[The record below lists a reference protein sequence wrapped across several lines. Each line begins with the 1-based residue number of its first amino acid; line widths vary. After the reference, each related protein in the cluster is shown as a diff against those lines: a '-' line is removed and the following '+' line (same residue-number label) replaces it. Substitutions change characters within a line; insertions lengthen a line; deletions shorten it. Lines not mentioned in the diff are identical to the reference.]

1 MHIKMNVYAYK
12 DIVKVCGGVVDPKDD
27 RVPAAIQLKFEG
39 YSCMACACS
48 SFTAAGVG
56 VNIDADAPLDP
67 LSFWIPVVKTPAGTK
82 LVEFIAGEGEQPT
95 MVFSDS
101 DGDVLKSVDIQPVDT
116 TVDAGNILESSAKK
130 TMSRGNGDGVYSI
143 VVNPALLIQVLEGV
157 KQSEQVTLTFGA
169 VTDPIV
175 ITPSGDH
182 APVSALGI
190 VLPKRWFPKST

>member
-1 MHIKMNVYAYK
+1 MHIKLSVYAYK
-12 DIVKVCGGVVDPKDD
+12 DIVKVCGGGVDPKDD

-39 YSCMACACS
+39 YSCRACACS
-48 SFTAAGVG
+48 SFTAAGIG
-56 VNIDADAPLDP
+56 VIDADAPLDP

-82 LVEFIAGEGEQPT
+82 LVEFIAGDGEQPT

-116 TVDAGNILESSAKK
+116 AVDAGNILESSAKK
-130 TMSRGNGDGVYSI
+130 TMGKDNGDGWYHI

-157 KQSEQVTLTFGA
+157 KQSEQVTLTFGSMS
-169 VTDPIV
+169 DPIV

-182 APVSALGI
+182 APASALGI